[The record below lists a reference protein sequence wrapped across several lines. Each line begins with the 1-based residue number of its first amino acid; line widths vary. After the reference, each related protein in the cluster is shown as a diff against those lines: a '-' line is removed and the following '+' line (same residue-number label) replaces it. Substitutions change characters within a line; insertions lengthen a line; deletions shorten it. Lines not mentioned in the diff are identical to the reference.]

1 MALEPYSRSSS
12 ATPKAGCLPSIAMCI
27 PTVYCIL
34 EVMKMSVR
42 TVLSI
47 ATFILIVVIL
57 VVSRHELMRAW
68 QLMSEVN
75 LWVLALLI
83 PIILL
88 NYLAAGEMIFSY
100 LRGKKQIKHV
110 SMLTQMR
117 MSLEMNF
124 VNHALPSGGA
134 SGISYMTWRLGH
146 YGVSPSRAIMAQAV
160 RLAVGFAA
168 FSVLLVISVLI
179 VTIDTG
185 VNRSIIL
192 VSSTL
197 VGLMMGVTIVGIYF
211 IKDLRRVRKASTW
224 LTGVINALVRKVTF
238 GRKRRILRDGV
249 VERFLVDIHEDF
261 LELNRD
267 RRVLIR
273 PFIWAIIFTCTDIA
287 MFFVAFWALGTIV
300 NPAPILIA
308 YGLATIAGF
317 AVITPGGSGAYEAL
331 MVGFLVIAGVAQ
343 GTAIAGVVLTR
354 VLVLLVIIVIGYIF
368 YQLALMRYGKRER
381 PSIQRQ

>member
-1 MALEPYSRSSS
+1 
-12 ATPKAGCLPSIAMCI
+12 
-27 PTVYCIL
+27 
-34 EVMKMSVR
+34 MKMSVR

-134 SGISYMTWRLGH
+134 SGVSYMTWRLGR
-146 YGVSPSRAIMAQAV
+146 YGVPPSRAIMAQAV
-160 RLAVGFAA
+160 RFVVGFAA

-179 VTIDTG
+179 VTIDAG

-197 VGLMMGVTIVGIYF
+197 VGMMMGVTVVGIYF

-238 GRKRRILRDGV
+238 GRKRQILRDGV

-368 YQLALMRYGKRER
+368 YQLALMRHGKRER
-381 PSIQRQ
+381 PGIQRQ